1 MQFLDTNH
9 KELLD
14 LWYEKQEDYEEHL
27 DSQKFKRDA
36 EQAETWITAQEGFLI
51 DEDHGVS
58 GFELYVSVGITG
70 VETASHAGHC
80 PINLMN

>member
-1 MQFLDTNH
+1 MQFLDTKH

-36 EQAETWITAQEGFLI
+36 EQAEAWITAQEGFLI

-58 GFELYVSVGITG
+58 TFE
-70 VETASHAGHC
+70 
-80 PINLMN
+80 